1 MVSQMSRDTVAD
13 LIAELTLEEKVSL
26 VHGATDEEGTA
37 TGFVPGVERL
47 DVPPIRLADGPLGVR
62 TDEPATAFPAS
73 IALASTFD
81 PELARAF
88 GEALGRE
95 ANARDQDGMLAPGLN
110 LIRVPHC
117 GRNFEYYSEDPVLS
131 GETAAAVVS
140 GIQSED
146 VVATPKHYVANNQE
160 TARATV
166 SVEADERVLREL
178 YLPAF
183 RDAVDAGAGSVMSSY
198 NRVGGTYMSEHYHL
212 LTEVLKEEWGFDGY
226 VVSDWFGTESVV
238 GTASNGLDLQ
248 MPGISAAELFA
259 SMGMGDDETDGEGPG
274 GEGGERPS
282 GEGGDEFNPE
292 EMDAEMDPGDSD
304 FADGMPDPTT
314 GGLYAEDL
322 AEAVEAGE
330 VPESRLDD
338 MVARV
343 LGAFAD
349 VGHFE
354 DDDREGAIDTPEHR
368 ELART
373 IATSGTVLLEND
385 GVLPLSDD
393 ADVALVG
400 PNVDEAIVG
409 GGGSSETTPF
419 VESSPIEGVEGRA
432 GGEVTVARGVDRVED
447 ISLFDDFGPD
457 ADEDDDE
464 LDVSIDDAVAAA
476 EAADVAVV
484 FVRDQA
490 TEAADRDDLRLP
502 GDQDELVEAV
512 AAANDETVV
521 VLNTSGPVE
530 LPWRE
535 DVVAVLASWY
545 PGQSHGDAAAAVLY
559 GDEDPGGRLPVTFA
573 PEGEYPANTEER
585 FPGVDGEVHYDE
597 GLLVGYRHFDA
608 TDAETTY
615 PFGHG
620 ESYAEFAYGEV
631 TAVDDATVDT
641 GSDVEIAVEVENV
654 GDRRGREVVQAYV
667 DSPSAPDDLDRPPRE
682 FAGSA
687 AVEVGPG
694 ESATVTVTLDE
705 RAFGRWTADEGWTTE
720 AGEHVVEVGRS
731 SGDLRSSVTI
741 ER

>member
-1 MVSQMSRDTVAD
+1 MSRDSIAD
-13 LIAELTLEEKVSL
+13 RIEALTLEEKVGL
-26 VHGATDEEGTA
+26 VHGATDEEGSA

-47 DVPPIRLADGPLGVR
+47 DIPPIRLADGPLGVR
-62 TDEPATAFPAS
+62 TDEPATAFPAA

-81 PELARAF
+81 ADLAREF

-140 GIQSED
+140 GIQSQD

-160 TARATV
+160 TARASV

-198 NRVGGTYMSEHYHL
+198 NRVGGTYMSEHHHL
-212 LTEVLKEEWGFDGY
+212 LTEVLKEEWGFSGY

-238 GTASNGLDLQ
+238 GTARNGLDLQ
-248 MPGISAAELFA
+248 MPGISAEELFM
-259 SMGMGDDETDGEGPG
+259 SMGTGDDEAMPDERPEEEAEAPGDGPG
-274 GEGGERPS
+274 EEAM
-282 GEGGDEFNPE
+282 DPE
-292 EMDAEMDPGDSD
+292 EMDDFDPADSD
-304 FADGMPDPTT
+304 FADGMPDPRT
-314 GGLYAEDL
+314 GGLYSEDL
-322 AEAVEAGE
+322 AEAVESGE

-354 DDDREGAIDTPEHR
+354 DAEREGAIDTPEHR
-368 ELART
+368 ELARK
-373 IATSGTVLLEND
+373 IATRGTVVLEND
-385 GVLPLSDD
+385 GALPLSDD

-400 PNVDEAIVG
+400 PNVDEAILG

-419 VESSPIEGVEGRA
+419 VESTPVEGFEGRA
-432 GGEVTVARGVDRVED
+432 GGEVTVARGIERVED
-447 ISLFDDFGPD
+447 VSLFDSFGPD
-457 ADEDDDE
+457 EGEEDDDGP
-464 LDVSIDDAVAAA
+464 DVSLDDAVAAA
-476 EAADVAVV
+476 EDADVAVV

-490 TEAADRDDLRLP
+490 TEATDRETLRLP

-512 AAANDETVV
+512 AAAADETVV

-535 DVVAVLASWY
+535 HVAAVLAAWY
-545 PGQSHGDAAAAVLY
+545 PGQAHGDSAAAVLY
-559 GDEDPGGRLPVTFA
+559 GDADPGGRLPVTFA

-597 GLLVGYRHFDA
+597 GLLVGYRGFDA
-608 TDAETTY
+608 TDAEATY

-620 ESYAEFAYGEV
+620 ESYTAFAYGDA
-631 TAVDDATVDT
+631 TALDDATV
-641 GSDVEIAVEVENV
+641 EVEVENV

-667 DSPSAPDDLDRPPRE
+667 DSPAAPDDLDRPPRE

-687 AVEVGPG
+687 AVEVDPG
-694 ESATVTVTLDE
+694 ESTTVTLALDE
-705 RAFGRWTADEGWTTE
+705 RAFGRWTEADGWTTD
-720 AGEHVVEVGRS
+720 AGEHVVEIGRS
-731 SGDLRSSVTI
+731 AGDLRRSISI

>member
-1 MVSQMSRDTVAD
+1 MSRDTVAD
-13 LIAELTLEEKVSL
+13 LIAQLTLEEKVSL

-47 DVPPIRLADGPLGVR
+47 DIPPIRLADGPLGVR

-131 GETAAAVVS
+131 GAVAAGVVG

-183 RDAVDAGAGSVMSSY
+183 HDAVDAGAGSVMSSY

-248 MPGISAAELFA
+248 MPGISAEELFM
-259 SMGMGDDETDGEGPG
+259 SMAGGDEELPEEGPG
-274 GEGGERPS
+274 GEELPGDGPD
-282 GEGGDEFNPE
+282 GEGMDPG
-292 EMDAEMDPGDSD
+292 EMDDFDPGDSD

-314 GGLYAEDL
+314 GGLYSEDL
-322 AEAVEAGE
+322 ADAVESGE

-338 MVARV
+338 MVARI
-343 LGAFAD
+343 LGAFGD

-354 DDDREGAIDTPEHR
+354 DADREGAIDTPEHR

-373 IATSGTVLLEND
+373 IATRGTVLLEND
-385 GVLPLSDD
+385 GVLPLADD

-400 PNVDEAIVG
+400 PNVDEAILG

-419 VESSPIEGVEGRA
+419 VESTPVEGVEGRA
-432 GGEVTVARGVDRVED
+432 AGEVTVARGIERVED
-447 ISLFDDFGPD
+447 ISLFDQFEPDDGDEADGGPD
-457 ADEDDDE
+457 
-464 LDVSIDDAVAAA
+464 VSLDDAVQAA
-476 EAADVAVV
+476 EGADVAVV

-490 TEAADRDDLRLP
+490 TEATDREDLRLP

-512 AAANDETVV
+512 AAANEETVV

-535 DVVAVLASWY
+535 DVAAVLASWY

-608 TDAETTY
+608 TDAEATY

-631 TAVDDATVDT
+631 TAVDDATV
-641 GSDVEIAVEVENV
+641 EVEVENV

-667 DSPSAPDDLDRPPRE
+667 DSPAAPDDLDRPPRE

-694 ESATVTVTLDE
+694 ESATVTVGLDE
-705 RAFGRWTADEGWTTE
+705 RAFGRWTAEEGWTTD

>member
-1 MVSQMSRDTVAD
+1 MVSQMSRDSIAD

-37 TGFVPGVERL
+37 TGFIPGVERL
-47 DVPPIRLADGPLGVR
+47 DVPPVRLSDGPLGVR

-73 IALASTFD
+73 IALASAFD
-81 PELARAF
+81 ADLAREF

-95 ANARDQDGMLAPGLN
+95 ASARDQDVMLAPGLN
-110 LIRVPHC
+110 LVRVPHC

-131 GETAAAVVS
+131 GSAAAGVVS
-140 GIQSED
+140 GIQSQD

-160 TARATV
+160 TARASV

-212 LTEVLKEEWGFDGY
+212 LTEVLKEEWGFEGY

-248 MPGISAAELFA
+248 MPGISAEELYA
-259 SMGMGDDETDGEGPG
+259 SMAGGDGETPG
-274 GEGGERPS
+274 DEEPPTEAPEGEGMD
-282 GEGGDEFNPE
+282 GDFDPE
-292 EMDAEMDPGDSD
+292 EMDGDFDPGESD

-322 AEAVEAGE
+322 ADAVEAGD
-330 VPESRLDD
+330 VSESRLDD

-343 LGAFAD
+343 LGALD
-349 VGHFE
+349 EVGHFE
-354 DDDREGAIDTPEHR
+354 DGDREGAIDTPEHR

-373 IATSGTVLLEND
+373 IATRGTVLLEND
-385 GVLPLSDD
+385 GVLPVSDD

-419 VESSPIEGVEGRA
+419 VESSPVEGIEGRA
-432 GGEVTVARGVDRVED
+432 GGEVTVARGIERVED
-447 ISLFDDFGPD
+447 VSLFDGFGPD
-457 ADEDDDE
+457 DEEEDDE
-464 LDVSIDDAVAAA
+464 PDVAIDDAVAAA
-476 EAADVAVV
+476 EASDVAVV

-490 TEAADRDDLRLP
+490 TEAADRESLRLP

-512 AAANDETVV
+512 ADASEDTVV

-535 DVVAVLASWY
+535 DVAAVLASWY
-545 PGQSHGDAAAAVLY
+545 PGQAHGDAAAAVLY
-559 GDEDPGGRLPVTFA
+559 GDADPGGRLPVTFA
-573 PEGEYPANTEER
+573 PEGEYPANTGDR

-608 TDAETTY
+608 TDAEPTY

-620 ESYAEFAYGEV
+620 ESYAEFVYGDGV
-631 TAVDDATVDT
+631 AIDDATVEVD
-641 GSDVEIAVEVENV
+641 VENV

-667 DSPSAPDDLDRPPRE
+667 DSPPASDGLARPPRE
-682 FAGSA
+682 FAGST
-687 AVEVGPG
+687 AVELAPG
-694 ESATVTVTLDE
+694 ESTTVALALDE
-705 RAFGRWTADEGWTTE
+705 RAFGRWTAEAGWTVD

-731 SGDLRSSVTI
+731 SRDLRSSVAI